1 MIYLKNS
8 ESTQEV
14 FIPKMG
20 STRPTYTRGYND
32 GYNEGIKHQK
42 SLLEPLFVTSNG
54 VYETDNGFSEV
65 TVNVQKS
72 DDVVTKPL
80 NVQPTITD
88 VEDNELVYNPLEYDA
103 DAFNIVNINVSNLK
117 EGYKEEQKA
126 LLEDLN
132 VTENGTYTNENGYKS
147 VNVNVEQ
154 SYNLEDK
161 IISPQTNEV
170 DGSGYIYIRPN
181 EGYDG
186 MREVALQTGQLK
198 IGWYNEGYE
207 QGKSEGGEC
216 NLEEIINTPQISE
229 VNEGYL
235 YYNPSEGYNGLSRVV
250 IQTGDL
256 RNAWYNEGY
265 NEGVE
270 QGGGGSELVLGHQL
284 EEINSNGRHTFYPQ
298 NNGWN
303 GFDLFEV
310 EVDVPT
316 TAKLQDVW
324 VEPTMAD
331 VDGNNL
337 LVYAPNID
345 EGYDGLSRVVVNPS
359 NIYNEGKDSIKEFKY
374 NPLTVEDV
382 SFGERATNFSIVPQT
397 LWNDETDSYL
407 TDTEKVYLPTYDNKN
422 QIRTSKIV
430 DTIIGFPFEDADK
443 QYISLIKIGSGV
455 KRFVVD
461 NLNMSELA
469 TIIVGED
476 TIEFNTQYCNF
487 PKLHTIIARGLVDI
501 ILTQGTVADNG
512 TLWVDENNTN
522 ADSLL
527 SSLPSGWTKQI
538 ITNEMNILL

>member
-42 SLLEPLFVTSNG
+42 SLLEPLYVTSNG

-72 DDVVTKPL
+72 GDVVTKPL
-80 NVQPTITD
+80 TVQPTITD
-88 VEDNELVYNPLEYDA
+88 VEDNELVYSPLEYDA

-132 VTENGTYTNENGYKS
+132 VTQNGTYTNENGYKS

-154 SYNLEDK
+154 SSNLEDK
-161 IISPQTNEV
+161 IITPQTNEV
-170 DGSGYIYIRPN
+170 DGNGYIYVYPN

-186 MREVALQTGQLK
+186 MREVALYTGYLK
-198 IGWYNEGYE
+198 DGWYNEGYE
-207 QGKSEGGEC
+207 QGKSEGG
-216 NLEEIINTPQISE
+216 
-229 VNEGYL
+229 
-235 YYNPSEGYNGLSRVV
+235 
-250 IQTGDL
+250 
-256 RNAWYNEGY
+256 
-265 NEGVE
+265 
-270 QGGGGSELVLGHQL
+270 GSELVLGHQL
-284 EEINSNGRHTFYPQ
+284 EIINSNGRHIFYPQ
-298 NNGWN
+298 DNGWN

-310 EVDVPT
+310 DVEVST
-316 TAKLQDVW
+316 TAKLQEVW

-331 VDGNNL
+331 RDGNNL
-337 LVYAPNID
+337 LVYSPNTD

-407 TDTEKVYLPTYDNKN
+407 TDTERVYLPTYDNKN

-430 DTIIGFPFEDADK
+430 DTIIGFPFEDVDK

-476 TIEFNTQYCNF
+476 TVEFNTQYCNF
-487 PKLHTIIARGLVDI
+487 PKLHTIIARGLVDMSFV
-501 ILTQGTVADNG
+501 QGTVADNG
-512 TLWVDENNTN
+512 ILWVDEDNTN